1 MKNLYL
7 ETERKRMNETIIEIS
22 RVTRDSNY
30 SQYKR
35 MSLRLVSKHVTQ
47 FQVFNEHFHFH
58 EPHLLYQSFNQAPLK
73 INEFNI
79 RNKHRHGIP
88 SLQSTHAT
96 RYSRQTFILSKKKN
110 PTTTSKRRTKI
121 HREKG
126 LAYNSL
132 SLKLNQRMFRI
143 FQTER
148 DREAET

>member
-30 SQYKR
+30 SYVKW
-35 MSLRLVSKHVTQ
+35 MTLRLVSKHVTQ

-58 EPHLLYQSFNQAPLK
+58 EPHLYQSFNQAPLK

-79 RNKHRHGIP
+79 RNKYRHGIP

-132 SLKLNQRMFRI
+132 SLKLNQRIFRI

-148 DREAET
+148 EREAET

>member
-30 SQYKR
+30 SYVKW
-35 MSLRLVSKHVTQ
+35 MTLRLVSKHVTQ

-58 EPHLLYQSFNQAPLK
+58 EPHLYQSFNQAPLK

-79 RNKHRHGIP
+79 RNKYRHGIP